1 MKLIILFLLFVIF
14 NNVDAQN
21 SMMSYSVGSY
31 ATDDSCGTQY
41 HKQTIGNCAN
51 EIETLEDCRLAAS
64 AFGLSVAQPITWGAR
79 PQGCWIGLNGDVW
92 FNNMPNPK
100 TCDEEQIQF
109 CFCRTSAL
117 HCRTQM
123 ERPSTETLTPPAYQ
137 RDEGIFSKS
146 GASDLSSA
154 EVADSLPF
162 HTEFTVDQSTGYK
175 QLVENTNV
183 STTSLFYL
191 TDTGR
196 NIFKQVLPSHGR
208 NYESNPYTY
217 KKITESQCS
226 DFGWESIES
235 PQECQEAARYLHTNS
250 EQMQIEP
257 ENNNL
262 FEQDSAS
269 EPKGCYHKWVGST
282 STKRLYHNVGVSTQD
297 CSGIGGCICKIKR
310 IKNYMVRNSGYCT
323 DIAGWTVIP
332 TVVECD
338 FASKNIPEYL
348 DTLPTQQVIR
358 TIDELNLVGSTHKV
372 AVPGCYLKE
381 ETKDGITDMV
391 LHFNVDVNPQGQYSF
406 PGLGSFF
413 NDNTIMKKCSAT
425 ELCVCKRAPFKTVDS
440 GRCND
445 KAGWTNIEDRATPS
459 MLDTHDVAGECR
471 KAVEHL
477 SSNSNLLSKAMNMGN
492 SNNPQITGLDP
503 NMGYVSHVT
512 NPVPASIPSVDLLNH
527 MTGTYDIGF
536 KPAGCSIKTDTFNPS
551 YSFNRGTREEIFIM
565 AEYGGQEYAR
575 HPYSTNNVDC
585 SAQNQCVCKRV
596 PEYIKVCV
604 SCDGAQ
610 STCLQ
615 FQNVDAETL
624 MEIDWNAPG
633 TYPLG
638 IYDNSGTLYALVI
651 SASLDWKI
659 GTVTYTDTI
668 RSDTPPNVGFTYE
681 YVVKRV
687 PTFITVFA
695 EGSQNDGTAKK
706 CNNVLTVNA
715 VITVEKFTMEKSI
728 PDLQKR
734 VATSGTCADFN
745 YDEIS
750 CDSGSCLCERKE
762 ENMYKEITSGFCE
775 KEKGWL
781 PITSKADCEA
791 VLSLPAYSGYTSVT
805 EGSMRDRP
813 SGCLVY
819 DFTVG
824 SQLIFNTFDT
834 TISQTTAH
842 TMLRSICQRASFH
855 PVSLGLG
862 PREAKKWNELAQMD
876 LEHIIVPDET
886 NTANTLEVAVREET
900 NRPIYDD
907 SIVLREWDGNNINLY
922 NEYRVID
929 TGICENTPGWESITS
944 LLECTYILNE
954 YEFVQL
960 DISVIISSGGTAPNG
975 CTIQHDST
983 DGFTIRSGTSSSMTC
998 GSSSPSNNVYVFHR
1012 CLCKRISNEFAN
1024 DERVNSD
1031 NKLHGFRPFIDSK
1044 PTRDIATPT
1053 ASCDGDGCVSLNLPI
1068 IDINECATDPC
1079 QNNATCRE
1087 SGNDSSVEL
1096 GEYTCDCLPGY
1107 NGTNCEEDINECALM
1122 NVTAEYELIDYYK
1135 TTNGRVTWTTN
1146 CQEICE
1152 NAGMTCTREGIK
1164 KLMIQDDPSDPCRL
1178 QIDFFSDLLSIPAN
1192 EIQCRECATD
1202 PKDFDYNYWPTPN
1215 PDSTLRNCY
1224 SGGLAEDLSG
1234 GITTYEIIYNTQWNE
1249 AEAYDCETKPG
1260 TLFEHDSTYRH
1271 FVCNCVNF
1279 NPIPCKNNATCV
1291 ESSTNSSILA
1301 SDYYCAC
1308 PPRYSGKNCTDFDI
1322 DECDPDP
1329 CQNGATCTETSDG
1342 ITPTTGVYHCECAV
1356 GFTGENCEIDIDE
1369 CNSVPSSSYVTH
1381 ARVDDASASTSDDF
1395 ASSCEDVCQARAMV
1409 CNEQMFSDILG
1420 NTQGISGVARS
1431 RCQIQV
1437 DVFLPLY
1444 GVDVGGSL
1452 IADGSVQ
1459 AQQSP
1464 VDWICSKCPE
1474 YPPAETIRAQSTNPD
1489 CLPGVYYGLNPTNTA
1504 LTQNIFFWN
1513 MDLDP
1518 SNGYDCDFKA
1528 SENVKNIMCS
1538 CTTVSP
1544 CQNSGVC
1551 TETSDGSTLTPGV
1564 YHCECPDGYN
1574 GTNCEE
1580 DINECDPDPC
1590 QNSGV
1595 CTETSD
1601 GSTNTPGVYHCECPT
1616 GYNGTNCEEDINE
1629 CDPDPCQNGA
1639 FCTSVVDGNGNTG
1652 YTCEC
1657 PTGYAGT
1664 NCEEDINECD
1674 PDPCQNG
1681 ATCTETLDGTT
1692 LTVGVYHCECV
1703 AGFEGYACHIEIPCD
1718 TNPCQNGATCSEI
1731 VSTDP
1736 PPTYTIIGNQNTC
1749 SSYGDGYR
1757 GLTADECENVPNT
1770 VSMTLYGDGLGN
1782 HTYGACAYN
1791 GMGGTMLGV
1800 IDEIQTDL
1808 CFFVTCACL
1817 KPVVEYNCLCPTGY
1831 NGTNCQFDIN
1841 ACEPDPC
1848 ENGGICNNTI
1858 QEKNIYETT
1867 QNLPSCNDLL
1877 GFDEIIT
1884 EEDCLAA
1891 AEDAD
1896 GLYPLESNFAI
1907 TNINYPTGCLIW
1919 RQRTNG
1925 AVIWNVNPN
1934 AAGVCSQQD
1943 ECLCK
1948 NSEIQRLSDYTCNC
1962 TEGFTGENCT
1972 VLTLCDPDP
1981 CQNGATCTERLHSN
1995 GTEYFNCDCLP
2006 GYKGTICD
2014 EDINECDPDP
2024 CQNGATCTE
2033 SNSTNSSVA
2042 LGEYTCDC
2050 PLGFEGFQ
2058 CHISRPCS
2066 LEPCQNNATCTEDVV
2081 ALTYRIINHQQTCP
2095 DLGTGYRGLTADEC
2109 ENYPNTIQMVEYQG
2123 GLGNHTYGACAVNEF
2138 GGTMIGVIDDNQP
2151 SLCFYPTCACILPEV
2166 EPICDCMLGYD
2177 GDYCEYGINACDNQP
2192 CQNSAECSSKL
2203 IMQDFDMFVE
2213 DIA

>member
-1 MKLIILFLLFVIF
+1 MKLIFLFLII
-14 NNVDAQN
+14 NAINAQN
-21 SMMSYSVGSY
+21 AMMSYSVGSY

-64 AFGLSVAQPITWGAR
+64 AFGLSVAQPITTGSR
-79 PQGCWIGLNGDVW
+79 PQGCWIGLTGDVW
-92 FNNMPNPK
+92 FNNMPNSK

-226 DFGWESIES
+226 DFGWESIDS

-381 ETKDGITDMV
+381 ETKDNITDMV

-842 TMLRSICQRASFH
+842 TMLRSICQRVSFH

-1356 GFTGENCEIDIDE
+1356 GFTGTNCEIDIDE

-1381 ARVDDASASTSDDF
+1381 ARVDDASFGTSDDF

-1574 GTNCEE
+1574 
-1580 DINECDPDPC
+1580 
-1590 QNSGV
+1590 
-1595 CTETSD
+1595 
-1601 GSTNTPGVYHCECPT
+1601 
-1616 GYNGTNCEEDINE
+1616 
-1629 CDPDPCQNGA
+1629 
-1639 FCTSVVDGNGNTG
+1639 
-1652 YTCEC
+1652 
-1657 PTGYAGT
+1657 
-1664 NCEEDINECD
+1664 
-1674 PDPCQNG
+1674 
-1681 ATCTETLDGTT
+1681 
-1692 LTVGVYHCECV
+1692 
-1703 AGFEGYACHIEIPCD
+1703 
-1718 TNPCQNGATCSEI
+1718 
-1731 VSTDP
+1731 
-1736 PPTYTIIGNQNTC
+1736 
-1749 SSYGDGYR
+1749 
-1757 GLTADECENVPNT
+1757 
-1770 VSMTLYGDGLGN
+1770 
-1782 HTYGACAYN
+1782 
-1791 GMGGTMLGV
+1791 
-1800 IDEIQTDL
+1800 
-1808 CFFVTCACL
+1808 
-1817 KPVVEYNCLCPTGY
+1817 
-1831 NGTNCQFDIN
+1831 
-1841 ACEPDPC
+1841 
-1848 ENGGICNNTI
+1848 
-1858 QEKNIYETT
+1858 
-1867 QNLPSCNDLL
+1867 
-1877 GFDEIIT
+1877 
-1884 EEDCLAA
+1884 
-1891 AEDAD
+1891 
-1896 GLYPLESNFAI
+1896 
-1907 TNINYPTGCLIW
+1907 W
-1919 RQRTNG
+1919 
-1925 AVIWNVNPN
+1925 
-1934 AAGVCSQQD
+1934 
-1943 ECLCK
+1943 
-1948 NSEIQRLSDYTCNC
+1948 
-1962 TEGFTGENCT
+1962 
-1972 VLTLCDPDP
+1972 
-1981 CQNGATCTERLHSN
+1981 
-1995 GTEYFNCDCLP
+1995 
-2006 GYKGTICD
+2006 YK
-2014 EDINECDPDP
+2014 
-2024 CQNGATCTE
+2024 
-2033 SNSTNSSVA
+2033 
-2042 LGEYTCDC
+2042 L
-2050 PLGFEGFQ
+2050 
-2058 CHISRPCS
+2058 
-2066 LEPCQNNATCTEDVV
+2066 
-2081 ALTYRIINHQQTCP
+2081 
-2095 DLGTGYRGLTADEC
+2095 
-2109 ENYPNTIQMVEYQG
+2109 
-2123 GLGNHTYGACAVNEF
+2123 
-2138 GGTMIGVIDDNQP
+2138 
-2151 SLCFYPTCACILPEV
+2151 
-2166 EPICDCMLGYD
+2166 
-2177 GDYCEYGINACDNQP
+2177 
-2192 CQNSAECSSKL
+2192 
-2203 IMQDFDMFVE
+2203 
-2213 DIA
+2213 

>member
-1 MKLIILFLLFVIF
+1 MIQIYFFFIRRLDLDCELENILKKIKYKSKMFYVLNMKQIISVLLFVIL
-14 NNVDAQN
+14 NKVDAQH
-21 SMMSYSVGSY
+21 SMVSYSKGVY
-31 ATDDSCGTQY
+31 DTDDSCGTHY
-41 HKQTIGNCAN
+41 HKQTIGMCAN
-51 EIETLEDCRLAAS
+51 EIESLEDCRLAAS
-64 AFGLSVAQPITWGAR
+64 AFGLSFAQPHSWGAR
-79 PQGCWIGLNGDVW
+79 PRGCFIELNGAVW
-92 FNNMPNPK
+92 FNNFPSNIN
-100 TCDEEQIQF
+100 CDFDQIQY
-109 CFCRTSAL
+109 CICRTSAL

-146 GASDLSSA
+146 GASDLSHS

-162 HTEFTVDQSTGYK
+162 HTEFTVDQFSGYK

-183 STTSLFYL
+183 STSSLFYL

-226 DFGWESIES
+226 DFGWESIDS

-269 EPKGCYHKWVGST
+269 EPKGCYHKWVGAT

-348 DTLPTQQVIR
+348 DTLPSQQVIR

-372 AVPGCYLKE
+372 SVPGCYIKE

-391 LHFNVDVNPQGQYSF
+391 LHFNMDVNPQGTYSY

-425 ELCVCKRAPFKTVDS
+425 NICVCKRAPFKTVDS

-459 MLDTHDVAGECR
+459 IGNTHDMAGECR

-477 SSNSNLLSKAMNMGN
+477 SSNSNLLSKSMNMGN
-492 SNNPQITGLDP
+492 SNNPQITGIDP
-503 NMGYVSHVT
+503 NMGYASHKT
-512 NPVPASIPSVDLLNH
+512 NTATIPSVVLIDH

-536 KPAGCSIKTDTFNPS
+536 KPAGCSITTDTNNPV

-565 AEYGGQEYAR
+565 VEYGGNEYAR

-596 PEYIKVCV
+596 PYYIKVCV

-624 MEIDWNAPG
+624 MEIDWNVP
-633 TYPLG
+633 G
-638 IYDNSGTLYALVI
+638 IYSLNIHDQSETVHALVI
-651 SASLDWKI
+651 SENLDWKI
-659 GTVTYTDTI
+659 GTVTYSDTI
-668 RSDTPPNVGFTYE
+668 RSDTPDSVGFTYE
-681 YVVKRV
+681 YLVKRV

-715 VITVEKFTMEKSI
+715 EITVEKFTMDKSI
-728 PDLQKR
+728 PDLNRR
-734 VATSGTCADFN
+734 VATSGTTCSDFN
-745 YDEIS
+745 YDEVS
-750 CDSGSCLCERKE
+750 CAGGSCLCVRKE
-762 ENMYKEITSGFCE
+762 EEMYKEITSGFCE
-775 KEKGWL
+775 EEKEWL
-781 PITSKADCEA
+781 PITSKAECEA
-791 VLSLPAYSGYTSVT
+791 VLGLSAYAGYTEVT

-813 SGCLVY
+813 SGCLVF

-834 TISQTTAH
+834 TISQTSAH
-842 TMLRSICQRASFH
+842 AMLRSICKRASFN
-855 PVSLGLG
+855 PVS
-862 PREAKKWNELAQMD
+862 PKKWNDLAQMT

-886 NTANTLEVAVREET
+886 NPSNSFEVAVREET
-900 NRPIYDD
+900 NKPIYDD
-907 SIVLREWDGNNINLY
+907 SIVLREFDGNDNNLY

-929 TGICENTPGWESITS
+929 QGTCEDTPGWESLTS
-944 LLECTYILNE
+944 QVECQYILGN
-954 YEFVQL
+954 YEFMTL
-960 DISVIISSGGTAPNG
+960 DITVIISSGNAAPNG
-975 CTIQHDST
+975 CSLQHDIT
-983 DGFTIRSGTSSSMTC
+983 DGITIRFGGPSSSMQC
-998 GSSSPSNNVYVFHR
+998 GSKSPSNNVYLFHR

-1024 DERVNSD
+1024 DEMVDSL
-1031 NKLHGFRPFIDSK
+1031 NKLHGFRPFIDGM
-1044 PTRDIATPT
+1044 PTRDIASPT
-1053 ASCDGDGCVSLNLPI
+1053 KSCNGYGCVGLGLPI
-1068 IDINECATDPC
+1068 IDINECDTDPC

-1096 GEYTCDCLPGY
+1096 GEYTCDCIPGY

-1122 NVTAEYELIDYYK
+1122 DVTPEYELVNYLK
-1135 TTNGRVTWTTN
+1135 TTNGRVTWNTN
-1146 CQEICE
+1146 CREICE

-1164 KLMIQDDPSDPCRL
+1164 ILMIQDPTDPCRL

-1192 EIQCRECATD
+1192 EIECRQCATD

-1224 SGGLAEDLSG
+1224 SGGLAQDLTG
-1234 GITTYEIIYNTQWNE
+1234 AIDKYEIIYNTQWNE

-1260 TLFEHDSTYRH
+1260 NMYEHTADYRN

-1322 DECDPDP
+1322 DECDPNS
-1329 CQNGATCTETSDG
+1329 CQNGAMCSESGTNSSVEIGEYTC
-1342 ITPTTGVYHCECAV
+1342 
-1356 GFTGENCEIDIDE
+1356 
-1369 CNSVPSSSYVTH
+1369 
-1381 ARVDDASASTSDDF
+1381 
-1395 ASSCEDVCQARAMV
+1395 
-1409 CNEQMFSDILG
+1409 
-1420 NTQGISGVARS
+1420 
-1431 RCQIQV
+1431 
-1437 DVFLPLY
+1437 
-1444 GVDVGGSL
+1444 
-1452 IADGSVQ
+1452 
-1459 AQQSP
+1459 
-1464 VDWICSKCPE
+1464 
-1474 YPPAETIRAQSTNPD
+1474 D
-1489 CLPGVYYGLNPTNTA
+1489 CLP
-1504 LTQNIFFWN
+1504 
-1513 MDLDP
+1513 
-1518 SNGYDCDFKA
+1518 
-1528 SENVKNIMCS
+1528 
-1538 CTTVSP
+1538 
-1544 CQNSGVC
+1544 
-1551 TETSDGSTLTPGV
+1551 
-1564 YHCECPDGYN
+1564 
-1574 GTNCEE
+1574 
-1580 DINECDPDPC
+1580 
-1590 QNSGV
+1590 
-1595 CTETSD
+1595 
-1601 GSTNTPGVYHCECPT
+1601 

-1639 FCTSVVDGNGNTG
+1639 MCSESGTNSSVELGE
-1652 YTCEC
+1652 YTCDC
-1657 PTGYAGT
+1657 LPGYNGT
-1664 NCEEDINECD
+1664 NCEEIINECD

-1681 ATCTETLDGTT
+1681 ATCTQDIGEFT
-1692 LTVGVYHCECV
+1692 
-1703 AGFEGYACHIEIPCD
+1703 CD
-1718 TNPCQNGATCSEI
+1718 
-1731 VSTDP
+1731 
-1736 PPTYTIIGNQNTC
+1736 
-1749 SSYGDGYR
+1749 
-1757 GLTADECENVPNT
+1757 
-1770 VSMTLYGDGLGN
+1770 
-1782 HTYGACAYN
+1782 
-1791 GMGGTMLGV
+1791 
-1800 IDEIQTDL
+1800 
-1808 CFFVTCACL
+1808 CL
-1817 KPVVEYNCLCPTGY
+1817 SGY
-1831 NGTNCQFDIN
+1831 NGTYCQFDIN

-1867 QNLPSCNDLL
+1867 QNLPSCNDLV
-1877 GFDEIIT
+1877 GFDGIIT

-1891 AEDAD
+1891 AEDAE

-1948 NSEIQRLSDYTCNC
+1948 NSEIQRLSHYTCNC

-1995 GTEYFNCDCLP
+1995 GTEYFDCECLP
-2006 GYKGTICD
+2006 GYNGTICD

-2033 SNSTNSSVA
+2033 SNNTNSSVA
-2042 LGEYTCDC
+2042 LGEYNCNC

-2058 CHISRPCS
+2058 CHISKPCS

-2081 ALTYRIINHQQTCP
+2081 ALTYRIITHQQTCP
-2095 DLGTGYRGLTADEC
+2095 DLGTGFRGLTADEC
-2109 ENYPNTIQMVEYQG
+2109 ENYPNTIQMLEYQG

-2151 SLCFYPTCACILPEV
+2151 SLCFFATCACILPEV
-2166 EPICDCMLGYD
+2166 EPICDCMLGY
-2177 GDYCEYGINACDNQP
+2177 GGEYCEYDINACDNQP

-2213 DIA
+2213 EL

>member
-1 MKLIILFLLFVIF
+1 MFYVLNMKHIISVLLFVIL
-14 NNVDAQN
+14 NKVDAQH
-21 SMMSYSVGSY
+21 SMVSYSKGVY
-31 ATDDSCGTQY
+31 DTDDSCGTHY
-41 HKQTIGNCAN
+41 HKQTIGMCAN
-51 EIETLEDCRLAAS
+51 EIESLEDCRLAAS
-64 AFGLSVAQPITWGAR
+64 AFGLSFAQPHSWGAR
-79 PQGCWIGLNGDVW
+79 PRGCFIELNGAVW
-92 FNNMPNPK
+92 FNNFPSNIN
-100 TCDEEQIQF
+100 CDFDQIQY
-109 CFCRTSAL
+109 CICRTSSL

-146 GASDLSSA
+146 GASDLSHS

-162 HTEFTVDQSTGYK
+162 HTEFTVDQFSGYK

-183 STTSLFYL
+183 STSSLFYL

-226 DFGWESIES
+226 DFGWESIDS

-269 EPKGCYHKWVGST
+269 EPKGCYHKWVGAT

-297 CSGIGGCICKIKR
+297 CSVIGGCICKIKR

-348 DTLPTQQVIR
+348 DTLPSQQVIR

-372 AVPGCYLKE
+372 SVPGCYIKE

-391 LHFNVDVNPQGQYSF
+391 LHFNMDVNPQGTYSY
-406 PGLGSFF
+406 PGMGSFF

-425 ELCVCKRAPFKTVDS
+425 NICVCKRAPFKTVDS

-459 MLDTHDVAGECR
+459 IGNTHDMAGECR

-477 SSNSNLLSKAMNMGN
+477 SSNSNLLSKSMNMGN
-492 SNNPQITGLDP
+492 SNNPQITGIDP
-503 NMGYVSHVT
+503 NMGYASHKT
-512 NPVPASIPSVDLLNH
+512 NTATIPSVVLIDH

-536 KPAGCSIKTDTFNPS
+536 KPAGCSIKTDTNNPV

-565 AEYGGQEYAR
+565 VEYGGNEYAR

-596 PEYIKVCV
+596 PYYIKVCV

-624 MEIDWNAPG
+624 MEIDWNVP
-633 TYPLG
+633 G
-638 IYDNSGTLYALVI
+638 IYSLNIHDQSETVHALVI
-651 SASLDWKI
+651 SENLDWKI
-659 GTVTYTDTI
+659 GTVTYSDTI
-668 RSDTPPNVGFTYE
+668 RSDTPDSVGFTYE
-681 YVVKRV
+681 YLVKRV

-715 VITVEKFTMEKSI
+715 EITVEKFTMDKSI
-728 PDLQKR
+728 PDLNRR
-734 VATSGTCADFN
+734 VATSGTTCSDFN
-745 YDEIS
+745 YDEVS
-750 CDSGSCLCERKE
+750 CAGGSCLCVRKE
-762 ENMYKEITSGFCE
+762 EEMYKEITLGFCE
-775 KEKGWL
+775 EEKEWL
-781 PITSKADCEA
+781 PITSKAECEA
-791 VLSLPAYSGYTSVT
+791 VLGLSAYAGYTEVT

-813 SGCLVY
+813 SGCLVF

-834 TISQTTAH
+834 TISQTSAH
-842 TMLRSICQRASFH
+842 AMLRSICKRASFN
-855 PVSLGLG
+855 PVS
-862 PREAKKWNELAQMD
+862 PKKWNDLAQMT

-886 NTANTLEVAVREET
+886 NPSNSFEVAVREET
-900 NRPIYDD
+900 NKPIYDD
-907 SIVLREWDGNNINLY
+907 SIVLREFDGNDNNLY

-929 TGICENTPGWESITS
+929 QGTCEDTPGWESLTS
-944 LLECTYILNE
+944 QVECQYILGN
-954 YEFVQL
+954 YEFMTL
-960 DISVIISSGGTAPNG
+960 DITVIISSGNAAPKG
-975 CTIQHDST
+975 CSLQHDIT
-983 DGFTIRSGTSSSMTC
+983 DGITIRFGGPSSSMQC
-998 GSSSPSNNVYVFHR
+998 GSKSPSNNVYLFHR

-1024 DERVNSD
+1024 DEMVDSL
-1031 NKLHGFRPFIDSK
+1031 NKLHGFRPFIDGM
-1044 PTRDIATPT
+1044 PTRDIASPT
-1053 ASCDGDGCVSLNLPI
+1053 KSCNGYGCVGLGLPI
-1068 IDINECATDPC
+1068 IDINECDPDPC

-1122 NVTAEYELIDYYK
+1122 DVTPEYELVNYFK
-1135 TTNGRVTWTTN
+1135 TTNGRWAWNTN
-1146 CQEICE
+1146 CREICE

-1164 KLMIQDDPSDPCRL
+1164 NLMIQDPTDPCRL

-1192 EIQCRECATD
+1192 EIQCRQCATD

-1224 SGGLAEDLSG
+1224 SGGLAQDLTG
-1234 GITTYEIIYNTQWNE
+1234 AIDKYEIIYNTQWNE

-1260 TLFEHDSTYRH
+1260 NMYEHTAEYRN

-1322 DECDPDP
+1322 DECDPNPCQNGAMCSESGTNSSVELGEYTCDCLPGYNGTNCEEDINECDPDPCQNGEVCSDSTTNVSVDLGNFYCGDINECDPDP

-1342 ITPTTGVYHCECAV
+1342 ITPTTGVYHCECAA
-1356 GFTGENCEIDIDE
+1356 GFTGTNCEEDIDE
-1369 CNSVPSSSYVTH
+1369 CNTVPSSSYVTH
-1381 ARVDDASASTSDDF
+1381 ARSSDASFGSSDDF
-1395 ASSCEDVCQARAMV
+1395 TLSCSDVCQAQGQV
-1409 CNEQMFSDILG
+1409 CNPQMFSDILG
-1420 NTQGISGVARS
+1420 NTQGISGQSRS

-1459 AQQSP
+1459 AQTNP
-1464 VDWICSKCPE
+1464 VDWICSKCVL
-1474 YPPAETIRAQSTNPD
+1474 YPAGETVRAQSTNPD
-1489 CLPGVYYGLNPTNTA
+1489 CFPGVYYGENPTDTA
-1504 LTQNIFFWN
+1504 VTQNIFFWN
-1513 MDLDP
+1513 AALDP
-1518 SNGYDCDFKA
+1518 VNGYNCDSKA
-1528 SENVKNIMCS
+1528 SALVKNIMCS
-1538 CTTVSP
+1538 CTTINP
-1544 CQNSGVC
+1544 CQNAATC
-1551 TETSDGSTLTPGV
+1551 TQTSDGTTLTPGV
-1564 YHCECPDGYN
+1564 YHCECPTGYN

-1580 DINECDPDPC
+1580 DIDECDLHPC
-1590 QNSGV
+1590 QNGATCSESG
-1595 CTETSD
+1595 
-1601 GSTNTPGVYHCECPT
+1601 TNSSVELGEYTCDCLP

-1639 FCTSVVDGNGNTG
+1639 
-1652 YTCEC
+1652 
-1657 PTGYAGT
+1657 
-1664 NCEEDINECD
+1664 
-1674 PDPCQNG
+1674 
-1681 ATCTETLDGTT
+1681 TCTQDIGEFT
-1692 LTVGVYHCECV
+1692 
-1703 AGFEGYACHIEIPCD
+1703 CD
-1718 TNPCQNGATCSEI
+1718 
-1731 VSTDP
+1731 
-1736 PPTYTIIGNQNTC
+1736 
-1749 SSYGDGYR
+1749 
-1757 GLTADECENVPNT
+1757 
-1770 VSMTLYGDGLGN
+1770 
-1782 HTYGACAYN
+1782 
-1791 GMGGTMLGV
+1791 
-1800 IDEIQTDL
+1800 
-1808 CFFVTCACL
+1808 CL
-1817 KPVVEYNCLCPTGY
+1817 SGY
-1831 NGTNCQFDIN
+1831 NGTYCQFDIN

-1867 QNLPSCNDLL
+1867 QNLPSCNDLV
-1877 GFDEIIT
+1877 GFDGIIT

-1891 AEDAD
+1891 AEDAE

-1948 NSEIQRLSDYTCNC
+1948 NSEIQRLSHYTCNC

-1981 CQNGATCTERLHSN
+1981 CQNGATCTEHSN
-1995 GTEYFNCDCLP
+1995 GTEYFDCECLP
-2006 GYKGTICD
+2006 GYNGTICD

-2033 SNSTNSSVA
+2033 STNSSVA
-2042 LGEYTCDC
+2042 LGEYNCNC

-2058 CHISRPCS
+2058 CHISKPCS

-2081 ALTYRIINHQQTCP
+2081 ALTYRIITHQQTCP
-2095 DLGTGYRGLTADEC
+2095 DLGTGFRGLTADEC
-2109 ENYPNTIQMVEYQG
+2109 ENYPNTIQMLEYQG

-2151 SLCFYPTCACILPEV
+2151 SLCFFATCACILPEV
-2166 EPICDCMLGYD
+2166 EPICDCMLGY
-2177 GDYCEYGINACDNQP
+2177 GGEYCEYDINACDNQP

-2203 IMQDFDMFVE
+2203 IMQDFHMFVE
-2213 DIA
+2213 EL